1 MDTDSRNC
9 EANKPSA
16 RGVLQVLLRLFY
28 LNKISS
34 PAYQWAVT
42 ATMLPPQSERCR
54 RARICRNPLTENT
67 VRFAARNA
75 AEHESIEV
83 PK

>member
-9 EANKPSA
+9 EANKPSV
-16 RGVLQVLLRLFY
+16 RGFLQVLLRLFY

-42 ATMLPPQSERCR
+42 ATMLPPKAKDAGAPVFAETPLLETLSDSQRAMLQSTS
-54 RARICRNPLTENT
+54 L
-67 VRFAARNA
+67 
-75 AEHESIEV
+75 
-83 PK
+83 